1 MSRSQLYASTSGNT
15 GGWTLRFSPDAER
28 ELKKLD
34 NSVRNLAL
42 DRTTWLAEHFDSITP
57 LPLHAEWSGYYKW
70 RAGDYRIVYA
80 INYNARILYV
90 EHVRHRNFVYKRR

>member
-1 MSRSQLYASTSGNT
+1 MSRSQPYASASDNT
-15 GGWTLRFSPDAER
+15 GSWTLRFSPDAER

-42 DRTTWLAEHFDSITP
+42 DRATWLAEYFNSITP

-70 RAGDYRIVYA
+70 RASDYRIVYK
-80 INYNARILYV
+80 INYNARILYI
-90 EHVRHRNFVYKRR
+90 EHVRHRNLVYKRR